1 MVENDFLSPR
11 QTIFGVN
18 DHEEMIMI
26 GRGEIRVLDPDALR
40 VVRVL
45 GPGEH
50 FADHAL
56 FQDTRSKYEL
66 VAGTFC
72 EVYCLTRQSCLR
84 ALEIHYPKLR
94 VTLILAQQRRTA
106 LVAGVLTD
114 LPELIGRRTFLNS
127 LQQRFHV
134 LEHANRI
141 PWHFPN
147 STFRLRWRRLK
158 LVCLLYLATI
168 VPFEIA
174 FKWKSGLLNQ
184 STDWTQCVNYIV
196 SVLVELF
203 FYVDVAFRCC
213 KFVRVD
219 ESLLSQMIGK
229 TVTQADALA
238 KIVAHARASSMSSST
253 MSQSAQYGLII
264 EPAGI
269 FQRYLDNDDVLAD
282 VFASLPISI
291 IWYLLP
297 KDHMSITLMF
307 WMRFFRLLALGRL
320 FQLRH
325 VLDKLMVSSNFSP
338 ASRLLTQA
346 IVFCA
351 LSANAVA
358 CCFYLVADT
367 GGFVDALSPHYSN
380 LEVLSLD
387 ACLES
392 ASLYGNCTWFM
403 MDYNH
408 FRINFRYLRAMHWSI
423 DLLATVGYGDILSFS
438 NGECVIGF
446 WWIFLGAL
454 ICYFTACTVSSV
466 ITQVT
471 ILDTIQ
477 SDRLMEINR
486 TFVRANIPE
495 ATRAIIRTH
504 YCTNWEFNGST
515 VEESSLMKHLPRSLR
530 YQLASS
536 LYLDDLARCET
547 FASSREDE
555 AFMKELTQLL
565 RSQIFLPNIM
575 LLDVG
580 HLMSEMFLIQSGSVE
595 LLLLDREIEVSARS
609 SYTKMILPR
618 QPSRAQRLQSALAG
632 LFRQHIPKL
641 NHVLPTMLT
650 IHHKISSKATM
661 SLIPWR
667 VIARGD
673 AFATESLLDRDR
685 FVAKVSARSLT
696 TTQVAILERDAFLN
710 LLDRFPIVGEQILEQ
725 IEDKKHQDAKLIK
738 TIKKNL
744 LQRYKVKAVLGAPHS
759 LFNPIQAQRLHSE
772 VISPESSFYA
782 WWFALHGGI
791 LLYNFYQ
798 ISFRVAFLPYPY
810 PHNQRLISMVDYL
823 CDAVLYVDIY
833 LKWNHFGF
841 MDHGAAIM
849 DIALIRKRYWSGW
862 MWMDCVSMVPLYY
875 QGDFLY
881 MTLARLPRLLK
892 SLQLL
897 EFTRTMEDHIRRR
910 ISKGRSS
917 QMMLSVFDVIK
928 FLVMFMSA
936 GHQIGSLY
944 FILGR
949 GLISGGWVERSWMT
963 VDFVLNQYPDDYMI
977 QYFRALYWC
986 METVG
991 CCYSGDS
998 RLLHSLT
1005 LCFSWIK
1012 ISSQWSALA
1021 MSLLRTLS
1029 RQC

>member
-1 MVENDFLSPR
+1 MQIPFFAKQPRPFLKTIFSMIESDFLSPR

-26 GRGEIRVLDPDALR
+26 GRGEIRVLDPEALR
-40 VVRVL
+40 IVRVL

-72 EVYCLTRQSCLR
+72 EIYCLTRQSCLR

-94 VTLILAQQRRTA
+94 VTLILAQQRRSA
-106 LVAGVLTD
+106 MVAGVLTD
-114 LPELIGRRTFLNS
+114 LPELLGRRTFLNS

-134 LEHANRI
+134 LEHANWI

-147 STFRLRWRRLK
+147 SSFRLRWRRLK
-158 LVCLLYLATI
+158 LACLLYLAII

-174 FKWKSGLLNQ
+174 FKWKFGLLNR
-184 STDWTQCVNYIV
+184 STDWTHSVIYIV

-219 ESLLSQMIGK
+219 ESLVSQMNGK
-229 TVTQADALA
+229 SVTQADALA
-238 KIVAHARASSMSSST
+238 KIVAHARASSMNSST
-253 MSQSAQYGLII
+253 MSHSAQYGLVI
-264 EPAGI
+264 EAAEI
-269 FQRYLDNDDVLAD
+269 FQSYLDNDDVLAD

-291 IWYLLP
+291 IWDLLP
-297 KDHMSITLMF
+297 KDHMSVVLLF

-320 FQLRH
+320 FQLKH

-367 GGFVDALSPHYSN
+367 QGFVDALSPEYSN
-380 LEVLSLD
+380 LETLWPD
-387 ACLES
+387 QCLES

-408 FRINFRYLRAMHWSI
+408 FRINLRYLRAMHWSI

-438 NGECVIGF
+438 NGECFIGF

-466 ITQVT
+466 IAQVT
-471 ILDTIQ
+471 ILDSIQ

-495 ATRAIIRTH
+495 ATRAIIRAH

-515 VEESSLMKHLPRSLR
+515 AEESSLMKHLPRSLR
-530 YQLASS
+530 HQLASS
-536 LYLDDLARCET
+536 LYVDDLVRCDI
-547 FASSREDE
+547 FASSRGDE
-555 AFMKELTQLL
+555 AFLKELAQLL
-565 RSQIFLPNIM
+565 RSQIFLSNTM
-575 LLDVG
+575 LLDIG
-580 HLMSEMFLIQSGSVE
+580 HLMIEMFLIQSGSVE
-595 LLLLDREIEVSARS
+595 LLLLDREIQVSARA
-609 SYTKMILPR
+609 SYTKMVLPR
-618 QPSRAQRLQSALAG
+618 QPSRVQRLQSALAG

-650 IHHKISSKATM
+650 VHHKISSKATM

-667 VIARGD
+667 VVGRGE

-710 LLDRFPIVGEQILEQ
+710 LLDRFPVAGEQILEQ
-725 IEDKKHQDAKLIK
+725 IEDKKHQDTKLIK
-738 TIKKNL
+738 TIKRNL
-744 LQRYKVKAVLGAPHS
+744 QQRYKVKAVLGASHS
-759 LFNPIQAQRLHSE
+759 LFNPKQVQRLHSQ
-772 VISPESSFYA
+772 VISLESSFYA
-782 WWFALHGGI
+782 WWFTLHGLI

-810 PHNQRLISMVDYL
+810 LHNQRLITAIDYL
-823 CDAVLYVDIY
+823 CDAVLYVDMY
-833 LKWNHFGF
+833 LKWNHFGY
-841 MDHGAAIM
+841 MDHGAAVI

-862 MWMDCVSMVPLYY
+862 LWLDCVSMLPLYY
-875 QGDFLY
+875 QGDFFHV
-881 MTLARLPRLLK
+881 TLARLPRLLK
-892 SLQLL
+892 SPQLL
-897 EFTRTMEDHIRRR
+897 EFARTIEAHICKR
-910 ISKGRSS
+910 ISNGRSS
-917 QMMLSVFDVIK
+917 QMMLSVFDLIK
-928 FLVMFMSA
+928 FLLVFISA

-949 GLISGGWVERSWMT
+949 GLVNGGWVERSWMT
-963 VDFVLNQYPDDYMI
+963 VDFVLNQYPDDYI
-977 QYFRALYWC
+977 VQYFRALYWC

-991 CCYSGDS
+991 REG
-998 RLLHSLT
+998 
-1005 LCFSWIK
+1005 
-1012 ISSQWSALA
+1012 
-1021 MSLLRTLS
+1021 LS
-1029 RQC
+1029 RWLIR